1 MSVEKFF
8 VEAVPSL
15 RSEMIVFIDDETEEY
30 T

>member
-8 VEAVPSL
+8 VEAVPRL
-15 RSEMIVFIDDETEEY
+15 RSEMIVPIDEETEES